1 MLETEK
7 CCGQEIDLSNYTY
20 IRAYHACQPENVQ
33 LYTEIGLIPYDE
45 ASALND
51 ALQKLSGGNISRQ
64 KYGSNSTK
72 SGKAL
77 MLISVWLFGWL

>member
-20 IRAYHACQPENVQ
+20 IRAYHACQPKNVQ

-51 ALQKLSGGNISRQ
+51 ALQKLSGGNI
-64 KYGSNSTK
+64 
-72 SGKAL
+72 
-77 MLISVWLFGWL
+77 